1 MAYRNSENYAI
12 FSMMMDATWILFSLA
27 FITTIRPALSYFSFF
42 AVIPPPYNLPWILYI
57 IFPLIWVGIFTVL
70 SAYDTERNPS
80 FNNVLANVLLDSLIS
95 GVFLA
100 GVLYLTYRDTSRF
113 LFLLF
118 FLFAT
123 GGLIIWRLIAQ
134 IVIVRTRNIAKTTK
148 ILVIGDNDIT
158 RELIRNLLTSPCVVE
173 IMTANFPQDEAVQ
186 RIIEKVSV
194 EEFQEVIISITGVV
208 RPVVNELVG
217 KLHRLPV
224 KVWIIPDYFQLSL
237 HKAVFSEFGGM
248 PLLDLRTPALS
259 YDQRVVK
266 RAFDLIIT
274 LLLLPL
280 VFPLMLI
287 ITILVRIDSPGPV
300 LLRQRRV
307 GENGAIFHMYKFRTM
322 VSNAEALRS
331 LVESYN
337 LDGQLIH
344 KQSNDPRVT
353 RLGKFLRR
361 WSLDEVPQVFNVLK
375 GEMSLVGPRPELPYL
390 VDRYETWQL
399 VRFSVPQGI
408 TGWWQVNG
416 RSEKPMHLNTAD
428 DVYYVQNY
436 SILLDAYIL
445 LKTIGV
451 VFRGKGAF

>member
-1 MAYRNSENYAI
+1 M
-12 FSMMMDATWILFSLA
+12 
-27 FITTIRPALSYFSFF
+27 
-42 AVIPPPYNLPWILYI
+42 
-57 IFPLIWVGIFTVL
+57 
-70 SAYDTERNPS
+70 
-80 FNNVLANVLLDSLIS
+80 
-95 GVFLA
+95 
-100 GVLYLTYRDTSRF
+100 
-113 LFLLF
+113 
-118 FLFAT
+118 AT
-123 GGLIIWRLIAQ
+123 GGLIFWRLIARM
-134 IVIVRTRNIAKTTK
+134 IVARTKTIVKSAR
-148 ILVIGDNDIT
+148 ILIIGDNEIT
-158 RELIRNLLTSPCVVE
+158 RELASNLLSSAYTVE
-173 IMTANFPQDEAVQ
+173 IMTANYPQDEAVQ
-186 RIIEKVSV
+186 RIIEKVSA
-194 EEFQEVIISITGVV
+194 EEFQEIIISITGVV
-208 RPVVNELVG
+208 KPVVNELVG

-224 KVWIIPDYFQLSL
+224 KVWVIPDYFQLTL
-237 HKAVFSEFGGM
+237 HKAVFSEYGGM
-248 PLLDLRTPALS
+248 PLIDLRTPALS

-266 RAFDLIIT
+266 RAFDLVIV
-274 LLLLPL
+274 LMLLPA
-280 VFPLMLI
+280 VIPLMLI
-287 ITILVRIDSPGPV
+287 LATLVRIDSPGPV

-307 GENGAIFHMYKFRTM
+307 GENGTIFPMYKFRTM

-331 LVESYN
+331 SVESYN
-337 LDGQLIH
+337 QNGQLIH

-361 WSLDEVPQVFNVLK
+361 WSLDEVPQAFNVLK

-399 VRFSVPQGI
+399 IRFSVPQGI

>member
-1 MAYRNSENYAI
+1 MTHRNSENYAI

-57 IFPLIWVGIFTVL
+57 IFPLIWVGILTIL
-70 SAYDTERNPS
+70 AAYDTERNPS
-80 FNNVLANVLLDSLIS
+80 INNVLAIVTLSSFIS

-118 FLFAT
+118 FLMAT
-123 GGLIIWRLIAQ
+123 GGLIFWRLIAQ
-134 IVIVRTRNIAKTTK
+134 MIIARTRTIAKTAK
-148 ILVIGDNDIT
+148 ILVVGDNDIT
-158 RELIRNLLTSPCVVE
+158 RELASNLHSSARTVE
-173 IMTANFPQDEAVQ
+173 IMTANYPQDEAVT

-194 EEFQEVIISITGVV
+194 EEFQEIIISITGVV

-224 KVWIIPDYFQLSL
+224 KVWVIPDYFQLTL
-237 HKAVFSEFGGM
+237 HKAVFSEYGGM

-266 RAFDLIIT
+266 RAFDLVIV
-274 LLLLPL
+274 LMLLPA
-280 VFPLMLI
+280 VIPLMLI
-287 ITILVRIDSPGPV
+287 LAILVRFDSPGPI

-307 GENGAIFHMYKFRTM
+307 GENGAIFPMYKFRTM
-322 VSNAEALRS
+322 VSNAESLRP
-331 LVESYN
+331 LVESYK
-337 LDGQLIH
+337 DGQLIH

-399 VRFSVPQGI
+399 IRFSVPQGI

-451 VFRGKGAF
+451 VFHGKGAF